1 MTAHVRVKPRWW
13 NTPATDLISLLERV
27 IPLRWGPRVAPERF
41 CVSHLVR
48 TVSALVKAQ
57 VITYVAWVNFTE
69 LMPKRVFTAT
79 TGLVLA
85 GGILLAGP
93 GVAAADEGSDNPE
106 KGCVALSSDDGA
118 DVFTDDD
125 EKAAKDLNDKLSQDM
140 AGHMDGHRASCARA
154 VVETAKDR
162 GLDEKAASIAM
173 ATVIVETHLENLTG
187 GDRDSVGL
195 YQQRDHY
202 GSSEVRLDPT
212 WATDAFFDELE
223 NVYPNESWS
232 DAPIGV
238 VAQDVQRSAYPDRY
252 GHQADDAKVIV
263 DYFW

>member
-1 MTAHVRVKPRWW
+1 MRLK
-13 NTPATDLISLLERV
+13 
-27 IPLRWGPRVAPERF
+27 VASGWC

-48 TVSALVKAQ
+48 AFSALVKAR
-57 VITYVAWVNFTE
+57 VMTYVAGVNFTE
-69 LMPKRVFTAT
+69 LMPKSVFTAT
-79 TGLVLA
+79 TGLLLA

-93 GVAAADEGSDNPE
+93 GVAAADDGSDNSE
-106 KGCVALSSDDGA
+106 QGCAALSSDDSA
-118 DVFTDDD
+118 DVYTDADK
-125 EKAAKDLNDKLSQDM
+125 KAAKDLNGKLSDDM
-140 AGHMDGHRASCARA
+140 AGHMDGHRASCARG
-154 VVETAKDR
+154 VVETAKER

-202 GSSEVRLDPT
+202 GSAESRLDVA

-232 DAPIGV
+232 DASIGV

-252 GHQADDAKVIV
+252 GYQADDAKVIV